1 MNTVSGSLTEAAS
14 SLAKAA
20 SSLGSLSKSVFFVFY
35 TGVHVF
41 SRLPHRPAA
50 STLSAGACRVP
61 AHADHAFCHCA
72 SAFSQGTSGDASV
85 IDEGDL
91 FDAILNYYSSPQG
104 IVISFMFYFF
114 FLWSVLGGMFLGDQD
129 PNRSLLSLLDRFRR
143 ERLSFRRLIF
153 VIIIP
158 ILLTILFIPVVVV
171 LTFSFLFSFLV
182 VLFGVL
188 PLTIIL
194 FFYVVVLI
202 IIVNLLVVVPISIFL
217 NVVSFLHRHVLVRV
231 LHVLVRLL
239 HLVRSPFVLADKK
252 KVETAPAKSEQKWTF
267 APLVASV
274 SVFALAGA
282 LCWVSPSE
290 VLSAASLDS
299 NNVPARL
306 YMRQGAKTR
315 RFSNGRNER
324 PRCRRPTAA
333 TKLLAEPRACL
344 TPVWQWVHGS
354 WSQRACCGQ
363 GM

>member
-14 SLAKAA
+14 SVAKAA
-20 SSLGSLSKSVFFVFY
+20 SSLGNFFSTVLFVFY
-35 TGVHVF
+35 TGVHVR

-85 IDEGDL
+85 IEQGDL

-104 IVISFMFYFF
+104 IVISFMFYFL
-114 FLWSVLGGMFLGDQD
+114 FLGSVVGGMFVGD
-129 PNRSLLSLLDRFRR
+129 RR
-143 ERLSFRRLIF
+143 EGLSFRRLIF

-158 ILLTILFIPVVVV
+158 ILLTILFPIFIVV
-171 LTFSFLFSFLV
+171 LTFSILFSFLV

-188 PLTIIL
+188 PLSIFL
-194 FFYVVVLI
+194 FFYVVLLLI
-202 IIVNLLVVVPISIFL
+202 LFWFLVVVPISIFL

-252 KVETAPAKSEQKWTF
+252 KVVTAPAKSEQKWTF

>member
-14 SLAKAA
+14 SVAKAA
-20 SSLGSLSKSVFFVFY
+20 SSLGNFFSTVLFVFY
-35 TGVHVF
+35 TGVHVC

-85 IDEGDL
+85 IEQGDL

-104 IVISFMFYFF
+104 IVISFMFYFL
-114 FLWSVLGGMFLGDQD
+114 FLGSVVGGMFVGD
-129 PNRSLLSLLDRFRR
+129 RR
-143 ERLSFRRLIF
+143 EGLSFRRLIF

-158 ILLTILFIPVVVV
+158 ILLTILFPIFIVV
-171 LTFSFLFSFLV
+171 LTFSILFSFLV
-182 VLFGVL
+182 VLFFVL
-188 PLTIIL
+188 PLSIIL
-194 FFYVVVLI
+194 FFYVVVLVLLLI
-202 IIVNLLVVVPISIFL
+202 PFWFLVVVPISIFL
-217 NVVSFLHRHVLVRV
+217 NVVSFLHRHILVRV
-231 LHVLVRLL
+231 LHVLVRVL
-239 HLVRSPFVLADKK
+239 HLVRSPFVLADKT

-306 YMRQGAKTR
+306 
-315 RFSNGRNER
+315 
-324 PRCRRPTAA
+324 
-333 TKLLAEPRACL
+333 
-344 TPVWQWVHGS
+344 
-354 WSQRACCGQ
+354 
-363 GM
+363 

>member
-14 SLAKAA
+14 SVAKAA
-20 SSLGSLSKSVFFVFY
+20 SSLGNFFSTVLFVFY
-35 TGVHVF
+35 TGVHVR
-41 SRLPHRPAA
+41 SRLPHRPA
-50 STLSAGACRVP
+50 ACRVP

-85 IDEGDL
+85 IEQGDL

-104 IVISFMFYFF
+104 IVISFMLYFL
-114 FLWSVLGGMFLGDQD
+114 FLGSVVRGMFVRCEGL
-129 PNRSLLSLLDRFRR
+129 P
-143 ERLSFRRLIF
+143 FRRLIF

-158 ILLTILFIPVVVV
+158 ILLTILFPIFIVV
-171 LTFSFLFSFLV
+171 LTFSILLSFLV
-182 VLFGVL
+182 VLFFVL
-188 PLTIIL
+188 PLSILL
-194 FFYVVVLI
+194 FFYVVLLLI
-202 IIVNLLVVVPISIFL
+202 LFWFLVVVPISIFL

-239 HLVRSPFVLADKK
+239 HLVRSPFVLADKT

-324 PRCRRPTAA
+324 PRCRNETPRNPLPQRNPTVATKPTAA
-333 TKLLAEPRACL
+333 TKLP
-344 TPVWQWVHGS
+344 
-354 WSQRACCGQ
+354 
-363 GM
+363 

>member
-14 SLAKAA
+14 SVAKAA
-20 SSLGSLSKSVFFVFY
+20 SSLGNFFSTVLFVFY
-35 TGVHVF
+35 TGVHVR

-85 IDEGDL
+85 IEQGDL

-104 IVISFMFYFF
+104 IVISFMLYFL
-114 FLWSVLGGMFLGDQD
+114 FLGSVVRGMFVRCEG
-129 PNRSLLSLLDRFRR
+129 
-143 ERLSFRRLIF
+143 LSFRRLIF

-171 LTFSFLFSFLV
+171 LTFSILLSFLV
-182 VLFGVL
+182 VLIFVL
-188 PLTIIL
+188 PLSIFL
-194 FFYVVVLI
+194 FFYVVLLLI
-202 IIVNLLVVVPISIFL
+202 LFWFLVVVPISIFL

-239 HLVRSPFVLADKK
+239 HLVRSPFVLADKT

-333 TKLLAEPRACL
+333 TKLP
-344 TPVWQWVHGS
+344 
-354 WSQRACCGQ
+354 
-363 GM
+363 

>member
-14 SLAKAA
+14 SVAKAA
-20 SSLGSLSKSVFFVFY
+20 SSLGNFFSTVLFVFY
-35 TGVHVF
+35 TGVHVR

-85 IDEGDL
+85 IEQGDL

-104 IVISFMFYFF
+104 IVISFMFYFL
-114 FLWSVLGGMFLGDQD
+114 FLWSVVGGMFVGD
-129 PNRSLLSLLDRFRR
+129 RR
-143 ERLSFRRLIF
+143 EGLSFRRLIF

-158 ILLTILFIPVVVV
+158 ILLTILFPIFIVV
-171 LTFSFLFSFLV
+171 LTFSILV

-188 PLTIIL
+188 PLSIFL
-194 FFYVVVLI
+194 FFYVVLLLI
-202 IIVNLLVVVPISIFL
+202 LFWFLVVVPISIFL

>member
-1 MNTVSGSLTEAAS
+1 MNTVSVSLTEAAS
-14 SLAKAA
+14 ALAKAA
-20 SSLGSLSKSVFFVFY
+20 SSLGNFFSTVLFVFY
-35 TGVHVF
+35 TGVHVR

-85 IDEGDL
+85 IEQGDL

-158 ILLTILFIPVVVV
+158 ILLTILFIPVIVV
-171 LTFSFLFSFLV
+171 LTFSILFSFLV

-217 NVVSFLHRHVLVRV
+217 NVVSFVVSFLHRHVLVRV

-333 TKLLAEPRACL
+333 TKLLADETPR
-344 TPVWQWVHGS
+344 
-354 WSQRACCGQ
+354 
-363 GM
+363 

>member
-14 SLAKAA
+14 ALAKAA
-20 SSLGSLSKSVFFVFY
+20 SSLGSLSKSVFFVFD
-35 TGVHVF
+35 TGAHVR

-85 IDEGDL
+85 IDEVRWW
-91 FDAILNYYSSPQG
+91 ILNYYSSPQG
-104 IVISFMFYFF
+104 IVISFLFYFF
-114 FLWSVLGGMFLGDQD
+114 FLWSVLRGMFLGDQD

-158 ILLTILFIPVVVV
+158 ILLTILFIPVIVV
-171 LTFSFLFSFLV
+171 LTFSILFSFLV

-202 IIVNLLVVVPISIFL
+202 ILVNLLVVVPISIFL

-299 NNVPARL
+299 NNVHARL

-333 TKLLAEPRACL
+333 TKLLAEARACL
-344 TPVWQWVHGS
+344 TPVWQWVRGS